1 MNLFRLSS
9 VFADSYCSRLMDCW
23 RLDRRFLKVACSR
36 SPLML
41 SGMYVG
47 DFWLDGIIRFYSDF
61 SAVTDVSLLRFD
73 RRMLFMNLRNAL
85 SVSALQKS
93 LLN

>member
-9 VFADSYCSRLMDCW
+9 VFSDSYYSRSMDCW
-23 RLDRRFLKVACSR
+23 RLDRRVLKVACSR

-47 DFWLDGIIRFYSDF
+47 DFWPSGIIWFYSNIPD
-61 SAVTDVSLLRFD
+61 VTDVSLLRFD

-93 LLN
+93 FLN